1 MQHAPFRQRYEV
13 LEQIATG
20 QRSKVFKVQ
29 ERSTG
34 TLLACKEIDYGSL
47 SPEACTTLTKS
58 IEDTAVI
65 LKGIT
70 HKHIICYHE
79 VLHDKVAKVYR
90 IVMPYYEYQDLQTY
104 TEMLR
109 EDGKVI
115 LEQGLWVILSQLI
128 SALDYLHSADK
139 DCDGAIVHLN
149 INPSNILLTN
159 DFNVVLTGF
168 TNSTLL
174 NDLQPSHTTTAK
186 LSYCAPEILLGQQY
200 GPEVDIWALACTVYE
215 LATSSSLFLG
225 ITPSALLHAIRECS
239 IDTLSL
245 QNYSPEL
252 SNILKSM
259 LAYNAQQRI
268 TALQLCTHQKIA
280 FYLTHNVQLQ
290 GISVDHPALI
300 DVSTVPQSQC
310 RSSPVRTNQAPIP
323 AVPPFMLNKAEFIAQ
338 PPLDSLPLV
347 DQTTGEQSYLNC
359 DPAKASSRIRCT
371 STGCRTDNGG
381 GDKPSDSILSMLTS
395 GKRSS
400 SRGTLRVPDP
410 LSTCST
416 MLESTLAQD
425 GPIRSGSGLVGRSRA
440 TSMHRHDTILEKS
453 IDAPLTASQAVV
465 SRIKAYQ
472 HNETEPNTMLSE
484 IPSPDVIREKP
495 RATRVSQSLARDEL
509 AYGTT
514 SSKQLLQTRCNPN
527 GEMMSAF
534 DDDPTELI
542 ASHVSPQVIRIRA
555 LKEGG
560 TEVIQTTNSAG
571 ETIPRYYLQNNNV
584 SPKESTYNGQTTP
597 TTIGTH
603 NNFYSKR
610 SSLGGT
616 PQLSTYTKKQAAD
629 NQEMLRC
636 YPIDYINSI
645 NSANQRKVPMPVD
658 QSAHPAYIEPMSGH
672 VPYPLPQGD
681 DIYGPYPTGPA
692 QYYNIPL
699 NSGLQGTGQLY
710 VPNDLQAFKQ
720 AELSFS
726 GTNAG
731 NDVTKTIQIIDAQS
745 YTANTL
751 PYTDLMKA
759 VIKNDL
765 KTVKT
770 AISADAGKTL
780 PGGITALMIAANMG
794 HVECVKM
801 LVAKEGGMRQK
812 DGTTALMEAVQK
824 KHGEVIKH
832 LMKKEAGMRRSDGWT
847 ALMYCAQHDL
857 VTIGKQLVSKE
868 AGLQTI
874 SGVTALMIACEH
886 GHLDMAAMLLKEA
899 GKNAVNGWTALMSA
913 CEHNY
918 TDLALKLASKEA
930 GKVKVDG
937 WTALMSAARNGNIKV
952 AKALKKK
959 EVKCMKND
967 GSSALMWAANIG
979 NVEIVKL
986 LMNEER
992 HIRTVTGKT
1001 AFDFAEETGSRE
1013 IMKLLRPD
1021 LFDKSGMYIKGSGY
1035 RAGATNNQS
1044 TSTIQNGKKT
1054 KKEKGAKKG
1063 KK

>member
-20 QRSKVFKVQ
+20 QHSKVFKVQ
-29 ERSTG
+29 EKSTG

-47 SPEACTTLTKS
+47 SPETGTTLTKA
-58 IEDTAVI
+58 IEDTAVL
-65 LKGIT
+65 LKGMA
-70 HKHIICYHE
+70 HKHIIRYHE
-79 VLHDKVAKVYR
+79 VLHDKTGKVYR
-90 IVMPYYEYQDLQTY
+90 IIMPYYEYQDLQTY
-104 TEMLR
+104 TEVLR

-128 SALDYLHSADK
+128 SALDYLHSDR
-139 DCDGAIVHLN
+139 DCDGGIAHLN
-149 INPSNILLTN
+149 INPSNILLTSE
-159 DFNVVLTGF
+159 FSVILTGF
-168 TNSTLL
+168 TNSVPLS
-174 NDLQPSHTTTAK
+174 DMPSSRAITGK
-186 LSYCAPEILLGQQY
+186 LSYCAPEILQGQSY
-200 GPEVDIWALACTVYE
+200 GPEVDIWALACTIYE

-225 ITPSALLHAIRECS
+225 ITPSALLHAIKECNL
-239 IDTLSL
+239 DALSL
-245 QNYSPEL
+245 KNYSPEL
-252 SNILKSM
+252 STILKPM
-259 LAYNAQQRI
+259 LNYNARQRI
-268 TALQLCTHQKIA
+268 TAPQLCTHPKVA

-290 GISVDHPALI
+290 GISVDHPELI
-300 DVSTVPQSQC
+300 DASTAPQSQY
-310 RSSPVRTNQAPIP
+310 RSSPPQATQDPIP
-323 AVPPFMLNKAEFIAQ
+323 AIPPFALNKAEFIAK
-338 PPLDSLPLV
+338 PPLDSLILA
-347 DQTTGEQSYLNC
+347 DQTTGEQSYLNYG
-359 DPAKASSRIRCT
+359 PAKASSRIRST
-371 STGCRTDNGG
+371 STGCRN
-381 GDKPSDSILSMLTS
+381 DKPSDKPNDSILSMLTS

-400 SRGTLRVPDP
+400 SRGIPRAPDP
-410 LSTCST
+410 LSACST

-425 GPIRSGSGLVGRSRA
+425 GPIRSGSGVIGRSRA
-440 TSMHRHDTILEKS
+440 ASTHRHDTILDKS

-484 IPSPDVIREKP
+484 MPSPDVIKEKP
-495 RATRVSQSLARDEL
+495 MDRRVSQSLAQDEL
-509 AYGTT
+509 GYGTT
-514 SSKQLLQTRCNPN
+514 PSKQLLQTRFNPN

-534 DDDPTELI
+534 TDDPTELI
-542 ASHVSPQVIRIRA
+542 ASHMSPQVIRIRT
-555 LKEGG
+555 LREGG
-560 TEVIQTTNSAG
+560 TEVVQTTNSAG
-571 ETIPRYYLQNNNV
+571 ETVPRYHVQSNSNV
-584 SPKESTYNGQTTP
+584 SPKGSAYDGQTTP
-597 TTIGTH
+597 AAIGVQS
-603 NNFYSKR
+603 NSYLKR
-610 SSLGGT
+610 TSSSGT
-616 PQLSTYTKKQAAD
+616 PQLSIYNKKQAPD

-636 YPIDYINSI
+636 YPIDYVNAV
-645 NSANQRKVPMPVD
+645 NSANQRKAPMSTN
-658 QSAHPAYIEPMSGH
+658 QLAHPAHIEPMSGH

-681 DIYGPYPTGPA
+681 DIYGPYPTGPT
-692 QYYNIPL
+692 QYYNVPL

-710 VPNDLQAFKQ
+710 LPNDLQAFKQ

-726 GTNAG
+726 GNSAG
-731 NDVTKTIQIIDAQS
+731 NDVTKTIQIIDTQS
-745 YTANTL
+745 YNANTL

-765 KTVKT
+765 KAVKT
-770 AISADAGKTL
+770 TISADAGKSL

-847 ALMYCAQHDL
+847 SLMYCAQHDL

-886 GHLDMAAMLLKEA
+886 GHLDVAAMLLKEA

-918 TDLALKLASKEA
+918 TDLALKLAPKEA

-979 NVEIVKL
+979 NVEMVKL

-1001 AFDFAEETGSRE
+1001 AFDFAEETGNRE

-1021 LFDKSGMYIKGSGY
+1021 LFDKSGAYIKGSGS
-1035 RAGATNNQS
+1035 RTNGSQNAS
-1044 TSTIQNGKKT
+1044 TVQKG
-1054 KKEKGAKKG
+1054 KGAKKG